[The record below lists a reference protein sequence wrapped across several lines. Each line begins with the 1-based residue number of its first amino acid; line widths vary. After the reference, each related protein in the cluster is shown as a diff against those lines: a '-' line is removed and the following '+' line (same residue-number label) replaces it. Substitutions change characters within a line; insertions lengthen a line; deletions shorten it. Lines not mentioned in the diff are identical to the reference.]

1 MPFLYYW
8 RGDNYARD
16 LDYGVAYHLNQA
28 NPLLHQIELGDSLW
42 AFTRRRDGVY
52 VLVAELVASAKTLNP
67 KGYRYGP
74 YRLWGDLRRS
84 RYFQADGQPD
94 VTMQIR
100 GLSIRAGGDVLGRAY
115 QGHAAV
121 RRISE
126 ADHQLLAAYATK
138 LPREPRARLVP
149 EERLEALL
157 LAGDEDA
164 VAVLMRDEEP
174 GLAEERRRYLATEA
188 VRRDRQHVEAL
199 RDLYDGRCQI
209 CEWAPRT
216 RYGADVCEGH
226 HVRWLSRGGDDAL
239 ANMVLICPN
248 HHRAIHRVDAPFDF
262 AVGGFLLGEGIEC
275 LSLNRHEI
283 AA

>member
-1 MPFLYYW
+1 MPLLYYW

-16 LDYGVAYHLNQA
+16 LDFGTAYHLNQA
-28 NPLLHQIELGDSLW
+28 NPLLHEIDLGDSLW

-100 GLSIRAGGDVLGRAY
+100 SLSIRAGGDVLGRAF
-115 QGHAAV
+115 QGHSAV

-157 LAGDEDA
+157 LAGDEEA
-164 VAVLMRDEEP
+164 VAVLIRDEEP
-174 GLAEERRRYLATEA
+174 GLAEERRRYLTTEA

-209 CEWAPRT
+209 CEWAPRA
-216 RYGADVCEGH
+216 RYGADICEGH

-239 ANMVLICPN
+239 TNMVLICPN

-262 AVGGFLLGEGIEC
+262 AAGGFLTADGIEC

-283 AA
+283 SA

>member
-1 MPFLYYW
+1 MPLLYYW
-8 RGDNYARD
+8 RGDNYVRD

-100 GLSIRAGGDVLGRAY
+100 SLSIRAGGDVLGRAF

-174 GLAEERRRYLATEA
+174 GLAEERRRYLTTEA
-188 VRRDRQHVEAL
+188 SRRDRQHVEAL

-209 CEWAPRT
+209 CEWAPRA
-216 RYGADVCEGH
+216 RYSADICEGH

-262 AVGGFLLGEGIEC
+262 AAGGFLLGEGIEC